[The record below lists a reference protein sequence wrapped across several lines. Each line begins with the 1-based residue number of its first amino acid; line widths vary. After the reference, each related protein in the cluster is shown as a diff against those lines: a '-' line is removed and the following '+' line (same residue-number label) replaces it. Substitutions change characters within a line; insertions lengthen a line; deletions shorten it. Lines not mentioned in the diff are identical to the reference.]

1 MPFKGHLEIVKR
13 ITTIVTLLCRV
24 QTKNLDK
31 SYRVFVQQFVYAN
44 LSLCRP
50 QIELC
55 LENIQIY
62 KTILQLKAMEV
73 ELVRRNVN
81 RDVVQ
86 WRSIVICCRRFDLR
100 QTQLAVDSVKR
111 TLHLCYVSFGNYNVL
126 HIIMDVKFWMNI
138 YASAVTSSPLGQAL
152 KLIHIDPPIDWL
164 GLVGILLLNVSF
176 TYFTLSAL
184 AEKSS
189 RLS

>member
-1 MPFKGHLEIVKR
+1 MEKDKRALPFKGHLEIVKR
-13 ITTIVTLLCRV
+13 ITTSVTLLYRV

-86 WRSIVICCRRFDLR
+86 
-100 QTQLAVDSVKR
+100 
-111 TLHLCYVSFGNYNVL
+111 
-126 HIIMDVKFWMNI
+126 
-138 YASAVTSSPLGQAL
+138 
-152 KLIHIDPPIDWL
+152 
-164 GLVGILLLNVSF
+164 
-176 TYFTLSAL
+176 
-184 AEKSS
+184 
-189 RLS
+189 